1 MIENREPV
9 EIPKFSDPVEEI
21 PSEEFIRA
29 LPKVDLHCHLDGS
42 LRLETIWDLAQS
54 RGVALPANSLEELR
68 ALFNL
73 QKKTPKSLVE
83 YLKRFDYTL
92 AVLQDAEALS
102 RVAYEL
108 ALDNAAENALYLEGA
123 G

>member
-1 MIENREPV
+1 MTENREPV
-9 EIPKFSDPVEEI
+9 ELPKFSEPAEET

-42 LRLETIWDLAQS
+42 LRLETIWYLAQS

-68 ALFNL
+68 ALFSL

-92 AVLQDAEALS
+92 AVLQDGEALS

-108 ALDNAAENALYLEGA
+108 ALDNAAEN
-123 G
+123 